1 MSVICP
7 KSYREYPGSVLITP
21 LPPPVCEVGEVWG
34 ICVCV
39 WGEGDSRV
47 HQFRISMALMLLPAT
62 VMCTTAPWTCIP
74 PPNWLGARAGA
85 QLPWPAPFLP
95 VCLWDTFCVSLFLSG
110 KEIAFLPW
118 AEDYMS

>member
-1 MSVICP
+1 
-7 KSYREYPGSVLITP
+7 
-21 LPPPVCEVGEVWG
+21 
-34 ICVCV
+34 
-39 WGEGDSRV
+39 
-47 HQFRISMALMLLPAT
+47 MALMLLLSYSDVHHGPMDMHT
-62 VMCTTAPWTCIP
+62 

-95 VCLWDTFCVSLFLSG
+95 VCLWDTFWVSLFLSG